1 MIYYY
6 NNEPLQLSYRN
17 DYTTGEKIEIVLQLQ
32 NDLKVGMLSA
42 EQMRWIVDNKRFGAF
57 TVQKEIDRLMFE
69 GKIKCFFSASG
80 SACISKHSV
89 ASFPES

>member
-1 MIYYY
+1 M
-6 NNEPLQLSYRN
+6 
-17 DYTTGEKIEIVLQLQ
+17 QLQ

-69 GKIKCFFSASG
+69 GKIKINPITLDALTN
-80 SACISKHSV
+80 
-89 ASFPES
+89 FPKKRPFDL